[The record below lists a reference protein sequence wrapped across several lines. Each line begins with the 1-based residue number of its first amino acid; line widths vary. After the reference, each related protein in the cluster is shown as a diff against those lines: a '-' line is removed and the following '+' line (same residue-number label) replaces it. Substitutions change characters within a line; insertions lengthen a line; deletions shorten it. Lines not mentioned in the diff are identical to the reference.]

1 MNASRLVSLFLCL
14 SLALPCAAFADTA
27 PASGQKTDAPASTPK
42 PVPDPTQDVWTTL
55 LQNRVEELGAID
67 AETVALT
74 KRLPDASRKL
84 NAALSGIEEE
94 YQRLMTLSRVSR
106 GLPLELSV
114 VQQRLARLNDKLSDV
129 LEPLEGTL
137 NTLKS
142 RLSEISL
149 LEQDSAPSKDETDIS
164 PELQAFLSDLAQ
176 TQGRLNTVQIRISR
190 VLAPARKLQENITS
204 LTGRVAKSIPGLW
217 QDYYL
222 QRSGKIYDVDSW
234 LNIQKSINALQET
247 FSVRMNAELPW
258 TIAGWLGVILRAIV
272 LILPLHGLIFVSRRM
287 SRKWP
292 ESLRTGWTKM
302 CGHSFVWLS
311 FGFTFHFA
319 AWSPS
324 GSYHVLSIIGTLLLS
339 LGQMALAWD
348 LYTFQRSDL
357 QLRSP
362 LWPLFTPLLGGLLLL
377 FFNLPGPILGG
388 IWLLMSLVTLWR
400 DYKRPLPD
408 IPFPLVI
415 NLLKGQAVI
424 LWIAVLMTLIG
435 WGRLSILVCV
445 AYACSRQW
453 ALCGL

>member
-27 PASGQKTDAPASTPK
+27 PASGQKTDAPASAPK
-42 PVPDPTQDVWTTL
+42 PAPDPTQDVWTTL

-234 LNIQKSINALQET
+234 LNRK
-247 FSVRMNAELPW
+247 
-258 TIAGWLGVILRAIV
+258 
-272 LILPLHGLIFVSRRM
+272 VSTRCRR
-287 SRKWP
+287 P
-292 ESLRTGWTKM
+292 
-302 CGHSFVWLS
+302 
-311 FGFTFHFA
+311 
-319 AWSPS
+319 SPS
-324 GSYHVLSIIGTLLLS
+324 
-339 LGQMALAWD
+339 A
-348 LYTFQRSDL
+348 
-357 QLRSP
+357 
-362 LWPLFTPLLGGLLLL
+362 
-377 FFNLPGPILGG
+377 
-388 IWLLMSLVTLWR
+388 
-400 DYKRPLPD
+400 
-408 IPFPLVI
+408 
-415 NLLKGQAVI
+415 
-424 LWIAVLMTLIG
+424 
-435 WGRLSILVCV
+435 
-445 AYACSRQW
+445 
-453 ALCGL
+453 

>member
-114 VQQRLARLNDKLSDV
+114 VQQRLARLNDNLSDV

-176 TQGRLNTVQIRISR
+176 TQGAAEYGSDPHQPRARSRPQAAGKHHLPDRQGCQVHSR
-190 VLAPARKLQENITS
+190 V
-204 LTGRVAKSIPGLW
+204 VAG
-217 QDYYL
+217 
-222 QRSGKIYDVDSW
+222 
-234 LNIQKSINALQET
+234 
-247 FSVRMNAELPW
+247 
-258 TIAGWLGVILRAIV
+258 
-272 LILPLHGLIFVSRRM
+272 
-287 SRKWP
+287 
-292 ESLRTGWTKM
+292 
-302 CGHSFVWLS
+302 
-311 FGFTFHFA
+311 
-319 AWSPS
+319 
-324 GSYHVLSIIGTLLLS
+324 LLS
-339 LGQMALAWD
+339 PALGQDLRRGFMA
-348 LYTFQRSDL
+348 
-357 QLRSP
+357 
-362 LWPLFTPLLGGLLLL
+362 
-377 FFNLPGPILGG
+377 
-388 IWLLMSLVTLWR
+388 
-400 DYKRPLPD
+400 
-408 IPFPLVI
+408 
-415 NLLKGQAVI
+415 
-424 LWIAVLMTLIG
+424 
-435 WGRLSILVCV
+435 
-445 AYACSRQW
+445 
-453 ALCGL
+453 

>member
-1 MNASRLVSLFLCL
+1 MFRERRTYSSRTERRCMNASRLVSLFLCL

-27 PASGQKTDAPASTPK
+27 PASGQKTDAPVSTPK
-42 PVPDPTQDVWTTL
+42 TVPDPTQDVWTTL

-190 VLAPARKLQENITS
+190 VLAPARKLQENIT
-204 LTGRVAKSIPGLW
+204 P
-217 QDYYL
+217 
-222 QRSGKIYDVDSW
+222 
-234 LNIQKSINALQET
+234 
-247 FSVRMNAELPW
+247 
-258 TIAGWLGVILRAIV
+258 
-272 LILPLHGLIFVSRRM
+272 
-287 SRKWP
+287 
-292 ESLRTGWTKM
+292 
-302 CGHSFVWLS
+302 
-311 FGFTFHFA
+311 
-319 AWSPS
+319 
-324 GSYHVLSIIGTLLLS
+324 
-339 LGQMALAWD
+339 
-348 LYTFQRSDL
+348 
-357 QLRSP
+357 
-362 LWPLFTPLLGGLLLL
+362 
-377 FFNLPGPILGG
+377 
-388 IWLLMSLVTLWR
+388 
-400 DYKRPLPD
+400 
-408 IPFPLVI
+408 
-415 NLLKGQAVI
+415 
-424 LWIAVLMTLIG
+424 
-435 WGRLSILVCV
+435 
-445 AYACSRQW
+445 
-453 ALCGL
+453 